1 MKQTPLIFQDF
12 SIAGLRKQWEY
23 QQYQAGKLP
32 ASTEFYTIN
41 GFDAIGCK
49 TETRRTRGLDKINEN
64 PNEWRLMTHS
74 KPFDIKPDEYFFVKN
89 EPYTEVLIKCPYGKI
104 GDEIWV
110 KESYKPLVTGGP
122 KGFNLYDYK
131 ADVGSKGMAD
141 DIINGWKS
149 PMFMPKAASR
159 IKLEITGISI
169 ERLRDITEEG
179 AIREGVYQLE
189 SGMWLSNGGN
199 SIKDTCKGSDPLYAY
214 KMVWWLL
221 HGQESWNKSPWVWV
235 IKFTVKEFK
244 L

>member
-1 MKQTPLIFQDF
+1 MKSRPIIMQGF
-12 SIAGLRKQWEY
+12 SISAIKDGRKV
-23 QQYQAGKLP
+23 
-32 ASTEFYTIN
+32 
-41 GFDAIGCK
+41 
-49 TETRRTRGLDKINEN
+49 ETRRTRGLDKINEN
-64 PNEWRLMTHS
+64 PNDWRLMTHS

-159 IKLEITGISI
+159 IKLEITGLSI
-169 ERLRDITEEG
+169 ERLHDITEEG
-179 AIREGVYQLE
+179 ALREGITVTKLPAALGG
-189 SGMWLSNGGN
+189 GMAYN
-199 SIKDTCKGSDPLYAY
+199 IKGKYISALDIEDSATGAY
-214 KMVWWLL
+214 KWIWINM

-235 IKFTVKEFK
+235 IQFTVKEFK
-244 L
+244 Q

>member
-159 IKLEITGISI
+159 IKLEITGLSI
-169 ERLRDITEEG
+169 ERLWDIDEEG
-179 AIREGVYQLE
+179 PMREGCVFGFAE
-189 SGMWLSNGGN
+189 GDKEPN
-199 SIKDTCKGSDPLYAY
+199 CKPIDQFINRW
-214 KMVWWLL
+214 KEL
-221 HGQESWNKSPWVWV
+221 HGKESLDKNPWVWV
-235 IKFTVKEFK
+235 IQFTVKEFK
-244 L
+244 Q